1 MSNPH
6 WLTGETV
13 SEDHKPWILGMNRS
27 YFLLGLKTVGMFL
40 LIFII
45 LTLNFL
51 ALSVA
56 LQCNRGTNR
65 QTAVAIFAFFFGP
78 LYLILNYYF
87 IRLMAKGEDCQFSN
101 INPFPYMSGLESSN
115 KDKAPTT

>member
-1 MSNPH
+1 MSDQH

-13 SEDHKPWILGMNRS
+13 TEDHKPWILGMNRS
-27 YFLLGLKTVGMFL
+27 YFLLGMKTVGMFL

-56 LQCNRGTNR
+56 LQCNRGSQR
-65 QTAVAIFAFFFGP
+65 QTPVAIFAFFFGP

-87 IRLMAKGEDCQFSN
+87 IRLRARGVDCQFSN
-101 INPFPYMSGLESSN
+101 LNPFPYFAVKPGSEE
-115 KDKAPTT
+115 KKPTP